1 MKTIIIS
8 LLSIS
13 ILGCSSSNTEHNDKE
28 SDIQKVDVER
38 ISINPAW
45 VVETISRQQDIE
57 DKLIRL
63 LTALKADS
71 ETRTIDFQSLGL
83 SPYSK

>member
-45 VVETISRQQDIE
+45 VVETIERQQDIE

-63 LTALKADS
+63 LTALKNDS
-71 ETRTIDFQSLGL
+71 ETRTIDFQALGVK
-83 SPYSK
+83 PYSK